1 MLAEER
7 QRMILELLEEK
18 GAVSVAELCR
28 QTAASEATVR
38 RDLNELDRQGRLSKV
53 HGGAVLPEEEFD
65 GRESDI
71 PTKLMLYAE
80 EKRRIAKY
88 AAAQVKDEDFVFIDA
103 GSTTL
108 GMADFLQHSK
118 ATFVTNGIECAGR
131 LAQKGLRVYLT
142 GGLLKP
148 VTQALV
154 GAAALESLRKY
165 HFTKAFIGTNGISIK
180 QGFTTPD
187 TEEAFIKSTAIER
200 AYAKYVLADSSKFG
214 KISGVSICPLEQAH
228 ILTDRVPDPIYF
240 EKTMVVE
247 VEQP

>member
-1 MLAEER
+1 M
-7 QRMILELLEEK
+7 
-18 GAVSVAELCR
+18 
-28 QTAASEATVR
+28 
-38 RDLNELDRQGRLSKV
+38 
-53 HGGAVLPEEEFD
+53 
-65 GRESDI
+65 
-71 PTKLMLYAE
+71 
-80 EKRRIAKY
+80 
-88 AAAQVKDEDFVFIDA
+88 
-103 GSTTL
+103 
-108 GMADFLQHSK
+108 
-118 ATFVTNGIECAGR
+118 
-131 LAQKGLRVYLT
+131 
-142 GGLLKP
+142 
-148 VTQALV
+148 
-154 GAAALESLRKY
+154 RKY

>member
-1 MLAEER
+1 M
-7 QRMILELLEEK
+7 
-18 GAVSVAELCR
+18 
-28 QTAASEATVR
+28 
-38 RDLNELDRQGRLSKV
+38 
-53 HGGAVLPEEEFD
+53 LPEEEFD
-65 GRESDI
+65 GRESDVS
-71 PTKLMLYAE
+71 TKSKLYVE
-80 EKRRIAKY
+80 EKRRIARY

-103 GSTTL
+103 GTTTL
-108 GMADFLQHSK
+108 AMADFLEHSK

-165 HFTKAFIGTNGISIK
+165 HFTKAFIGTNGISVK

-200 AYAKYVLADSSKFG
+200 AYVNYVLADSGKFG
-214 KISGVSICPLEQAH
+214 KVSGVSICPLERAH
-228 ILTDRVPDPIYF
+228 ILTDRVSDPTYF
-240 EKTMVVE
+240 EKTVVIE
-247 VEQP
+247 VE